1 MPLAVYPKVYPSAH
15 ANAYPSVTVRAPAR
29 LHMGFLDLNGSLG
42 RRFGSLGL
50 ALEGL
55 AVQVHVQPA
64 ESISAQGPQAARAA
78 DYARRALNVLGI
90 TQGARVAVEQAI
102 PDHAGLGSGTQ
113 LALAVGTAL
122 ARMHGIEW
130 SPSEIA
136 QSLGRGGR
144 SGIGLGLFDH
154 GGFLVDGGRG
164 GQDAPPTV
172 IAHMDFPSDWR
183 FVLVF
188 DGAFQGLHGEQEKQ
202 AFAALPHFPEE
213 RAGHLC
219 RLALMGALPALV
231 ERDIEGFGAALSAIQ
246 EVIGDHFAP
255 AQGGRFAS
263 PRVTRAL
270 AWLHEHGAAGIGQS
284 SWGPTG
290 FALANSELSA
300 HGLARGAR
308 QTFAGENLE
317 FMVCAA
323 RNRGAEISVESH
335 SVRACAG

>member
-1 MPLAVYPKVYPSAH
+1 MPLTLH
-15 ANAYPSVTVRAPAR
+15 PSVTVRAPAR

-42 RRFGSLGL
+42 RRFGGLGL

-55 AVQVHVQPA
+55 AVRVRVQAA
-64 ESISAQGPQAARAA
+64 ENVSAQGPQAARAA
-78 DYARRALNVLGI
+78 DFARRALAALGI
-90 TQGARVAVEQAI
+90 EQGALVEVEEAI

-122 ARMHGIEW
+122 ARMHDIEW
-130 SPSEIA
+130 SPADIA
-136 QSLGRGGR
+136 KSLGRGGR
-144 SGIGLGLFDH
+144 SGIGLGLFDR

-172 IAHMDFPSDWR
+172 IAHMDFPAAWR

-188 DGAFQGLHGEQEKQ
+188 DHAFQGLHGEQEKQ

-231 ERDIEGFGAALSAIQ
+231 ERDIQGFGAALTAIQ

-255 AQGGRFAS
+255 AQGGRYAS

-270 AWLHEHGAAGIGQS
+270 AWLRDHGGAGIGQS

-290 FALANSELSA
+290 FALADSEMSA

-308 QTFAGENLE
+308 QVFAAENLE

-323 RNRGAEISVESH
+323 RNRGAEISAERRTA
-335 SVRACAG
+335 RACAG

>member
-1 MPLAVYPKVYPSAH
+1 
-15 ANAYPSVTVRAPAR
+15 
-29 LHMGFLDLNGSLG
+29 MGFLDLNGGLG

-55 AVQVHVQPA
+55 AVQVRVQPA
-64 ESISAQGPQAARAA
+64 DDISARGPQAARAA
-78 DYARRALNVLGI
+78 DYARRALAALGI
-90 TQGARVAVEQAI
+90 QHGARVDVEQVI

-113 LALAVGTAL
+113 LALAVGTAV
-122 ARMHGIEW
+122 ARLHGIAW
-130 SPSEIA
+130 SPCDIA
-136 QSLGRGGR
+136 KSLGRGGR
-144 SGIGLGLFDH
+144 SGIGLGLFDR

-164 GQDAPPTV
+164 GQETPPTV
-172 IAHMDFPSDWR
+172 IAHMDFPSVWR

-219 RLALMGALPALV
+219 RLALMGALPALA
-231 ERDIEGFGAALSAIQ
+231 ERDIQGFGAALTSIQ
-246 EVIGDHFAP
+246 EVVGDHFAP
-255 AQGGRFAS
+255 AQGGRYAS

-270 AWLHEHGAAGIGQS
+270 AWLREHGAAGIGQS

-290 FALANSELSA
+290 FALADSELTA
-300 HGLARGAR
+300 HGLARAAR
-308 QTFAGENLE
+308 HAFADKQLE

-323 RNRGAEISVESH
+323 RNRGADITAEQYADSISERGT
-335 SVRACAG
+335 VRARAG

>member
-1 MPLAVYPKVYPSAH
+1 MPLAIH
-15 ANAYPSVTVRAPAR
+15 PSVTVRAPAR

-42 RRFGSLGL
+42 RHFGSLGL

-55 AVQVHVQPA
+55 AVQVRVRAA
-64 ESISAQGPQAARAA
+64 ENVSAQGPQAARAA
-78 DYARRALNVLGI
+78 DYARRALSVLGI
-90 TQGARVAVEQAI
+90 RHGALVEVEQAI

-122 ARMHGIEW
+122 ARLHDIEW
-130 SPSEIA
+130 SPADIA

-144 SGIGLGLFDH
+144 SGIGLGLFDR

-172 IAHMDFPSDWR
+172 IAHMDFPAAWR

-188 DGAFQGLHGEQEKQ
+188 DRAFQGLHGDQEKQ

-231 ERDIEGFGAALSAIQ
+231 ERDIQGFGAALTAIQ

-255 AQGGRFAS
+255 AQGGRYAS

-270 AWLHEHGAAGIGQS
+270 AWLRDHGSAGIGQS

-290 FALANSELSA
+290 FALADSEMSA
-300 HGLARGAR
+300 HGLVRGAR
-308 QTFAGENLE
+308 QAFAAENLE

-323 RNRGAEISVESH
+323 RNRGAEISAERH
-335 SVRACAG
+335 SARACAG

>member
-1 MPLAVYPKVYPSAH
+1 MPLALH
-15 ANAYPSVTVRAPAR
+15 PSVTVHAPAR

-55 AVQVHVQPA
+55 AVRVRVQAA
-64 ESISAQGPQAARAA
+64 ENVSAQGPQAARAA
-78 DYARRALNVLGI
+78 DFARRALAALGI
-90 TQGARVAVEQAI
+90 EQGALVEVEEAI

-122 ARMHGIEW
+122 ARMYEIEW
-130 SPSEIA
+130 SPADIA
-136 QSLGRGGR
+136 KSLGRGGR
-144 SGIGLGLFDH
+144 SGIGLGLFDR

-172 IAHMDFPSDWR
+172 IAHMDFPVAWR

-188 DGAFQGLHGEQEKQ
+188 DRAFQGLHGEQEKQ

-231 ERDIEGFGAALSAIQ
+231 ERDIQGFGAALTAIQ

-255 AQGGRFAS
+255 AQGGRYAS

-270 AWLHEHGAAGIGQS
+270 AWLRDHGAAGIGQS

-290 FALANSELSA
+290 FALADSEMSA

-308 QTFAGENLE
+308 QVFAAENLE

-323 RNRGAEISVESH
+323 RNRGAEICAERRTA
-335 SVRACAG
+335 RACAG